1 MRKFPPFAP
10 FAPVSCAVST
20 HPATSGR
27 RPGMRTQWQRHA
39 PAVARWACSL
49 LAPPWP
55 RCCLVCGELCGQ
67 SCAGKST
74 AAVSAAG
81 SSTGLVGPMRL
92 PGLHS
97 GTTTESPDLCPA
109 CLGGLPWLR
118 AACARCARPL
128 PAPAPACG
136 LCLRRP
142 PPQASTVAA
151 FLYEAPL
158 DRLLPRLKF
167 HQDLAA
173 GRSLALAMAPAF
185 AAALADAPPPE
196 ALPPEALVPLPLH
209 RSRLRSRGF
218 DQTLELAR
226 PLARALDLPLRAD
239 LLRRQRATAP
249 QSRLD
254 AAARRR
260 NLRDAFS
267 VDPPRLGRVLPAHVV
282 LFDDVMTTG
291 ATVQSAAQAL
301 LRAGVKR
308 VDVWVCARVG

>member
-1 MRKFPPFAP
+1 MPRSRPCPAP
-10 FAPVSCAVST
+10 SLPELPVRAVHT
-20 HPATSGR
+20 GVSGR
-27 RPGMRTQWQRHA
+27 LRSLMAACRHRA
-39 PAVARWACSL
+39 PAAAALAGRL

-55 RCCLVCGELCGQ
+55 RRCLVCGELCR
-67 SCAGKST
+67 T
-74 AAVSAAG
+74 AATAALSPRAG
-81 SSTGLVGPMRL
+81 GNTVDGPMGGAEWRAE
-92 PGLHS
+92 GV
-97 GTTTESPDLCPA
+97 DLCPA
-109 CLGGLPWLR
+109 CLHGLPWLR

-128 PAPAPACG
+128 PAPAAACG

-142 PPQASTVAA
+142 PPQAGTVAA

-173 GRSLALAMAPAF
+173 GRSLALAMAGRF
-185 AAALADAPPPE
+185 AEAIADAPS
-196 ALPPEALVPLPLH
+196 PEALVPLPLH
-209 RSRLRSRGF
+209 RSRLRARGF

-226 PLARALDLPLRAD
+226 PLARALDLPLRHD
-239 LLRRQRATAP
+239 LLRRRRATAP

-260 NLRDAFS
+260 NLRDAFV
-267 VDPPRLGRVLPAHVV
+267 VDPPARGRRLPAHVV

-301 LRAGVKR
+301 LRAGVMR

>member
-1 MRKFPPFAP
+1 MSTPEPFEPVQSTACPPVRGRCGVSIIQAP
-10 FAPVSCAVST
+10 WLRGLLPVAASIA
-20 HPATSGR
+20 R
-27 RPGMRTQWQRHA
+27 RM
-39 PAVARWACSL
+39 
-49 LAPPWP
+49 APPWP
-55 RCCLVCGELCGQ
+55 SRCLVCGEACVRE
-67 SCAGKST
+67 
-74 AAVSAAG
+74 AARDERTPA
-81 SSTGLVGPMRL
+81 L
-92 PGLHS
+92 
-97 GTTTESPDLCPA
+97 DLCTA
-109 CLGGLPWLR
+109 CLSGLPWLR

-128 PAPAPACG
+128 PAPASACG

-142 PPQASTVAA
+142 PPQAGTVAA

-185 AAALADAPPPE
+185 APTLADAPPPE
-196 ALPPEALVPLPLH
+196 ALLPLPLH
-209 RSRLRSRGF
+209 RSRLRRRGF

-226 PLARALDLPLRAD
+226 PLARALDLPLRPD

-267 VDPPRLGRVLPAHVV
+267 VVPPRRGRALPAHVV

-301 LRAGVKR
+301 LRAGVAR
-308 VDVWVCARVG
+308 VDVWVCARVP